1 MKLQNVSLKSGFTY
15 SRFSCFASY
24 LKKKKTIIK
33 FVTHPKTKT
42 KKVSLQSTREKK
54 KITAPDVRVIS
65 SPSILIQVEFLTI
78 VIVMSVSNVS
88 ATPWCSSVVQPKQK
102 YPMSIFLWMW
112 KAAGCQKASCDL
124 IQLQLVLGTS
134 AISKSETTSMQ
145 GKIYLLHGLQL
156 PYQLRS
162 TSWRKNGHWQLS
174 CYAVR
179 VISRHGGSSDR
190 CVLVDRMKHKVD
202 LPVNL
207 HIQLGERSKMVES
220 SGKLDATW
228 ELRPI

>member
-1 MKLQNVSLKSGFTY
+1 MSHWNLDSLTADFLVLLHT
-15 SRFSCFASY
+15 
-24 LKKKKTIIK
+24 LKKKKKIIK

-54 KITAPDVRVIS
+54 KKITAPDVRVRS
-65 SPSILIQVEFLTI
+65 SPSILIHVEFLTI

-88 ATPWCSSVVQPKQK
+88 TTPWCSSVIQPKQK
-102 YPMSIFLWMW
+102 YPMSIFVWMW
-112 KAAGCQKASCDL
+112 KAAGCQMASCDL
-124 IQLQLVLGTS
+124 IQLQRVLGTS
-134 AISKSETTSMQ
+134 AISKSGTTSMQ

-174 CYAVR
+174 CYVVR
-179 VISRHGGSSDR
+179 VISRRGGSSDR
-190 CVLVDRMKHKVD
+190 SVLVDRMKHEVD

-220 SGKLDATW
+220 SRK
-228 ELRPI
+228 LRPI